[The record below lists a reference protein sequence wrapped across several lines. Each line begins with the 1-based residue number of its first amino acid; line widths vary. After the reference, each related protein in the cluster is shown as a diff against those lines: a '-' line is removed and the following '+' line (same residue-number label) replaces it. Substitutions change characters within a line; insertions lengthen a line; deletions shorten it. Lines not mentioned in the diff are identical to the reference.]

1 MGLPK
6 SGLASESNLHFFM
19 ISKYCENLREF
30 LCAVFAKTKFEV
42 LDIHYM
48 ETGIQ
53 YMEVNQNV
61 EPFFSKTKQ
70 GNSLKFFTVILT
82 NQDLLIL
89 I

>member
-1 MGLPK
+1 
-6 SGLASESNLHFFM
+6 M

-53 YMEVNQNV
+53 YMEVKQNV
-61 EPFFSKTKQ
+61 EPFFFQKPNKE
-70 GNSLKFFTVILT
+70 IL
-82 NQDLLIL
+82 
-89 I
+89 

>member
-6 SGLASESNLHFFM
+6 SGLASKSNLHFFM

-30 LCAVFAKTKFEV
+30 LCAVFAKKFEV

-53 YMEVNQNV
+53 YMEVKQNV

-70 GNSLKFFTVILT
+70 GNSLKFCTVILT

>member
-6 SGLASESNLHFFM
+6 SGLASKSNLHFFM

-30 LCAVFAKTKFEV
+30 LCTVFAKTKFEV

-53 YMEVNQNV
+53 YMEVKQNV
-61 EPFFSKTKQ
+61 EPFFFQKPNKE
-70 GNSLKFFTVILT
+70 IL
-82 NQDLLIL
+82 
-89 I
+89 

>member
-1 MGLPK
+1 
-6 SGLASESNLHFFM
+6 
-19 ISKYCENLREF
+19 
-30 LCAVFAKTKFEV
+30 
-42 LDIHYM
+42 M

-53 YMEVNQNV
+53 YMEVKQNV

>member
-30 LCAVFAKTKFEV
+30 LCTVFAKTKFEV

>member
-6 SGLASESNLHFFM
+6 SGLASKSNLHFFM

-30 LCAVFAKTKFEV
+30 LCTVFAKTKFEV
-42 LDIHYM
+42 LDIHCM

-53 YMEVNQNV
+53 YMEVKQNV